1 MKRAAEMIYY
11 TAIGIGGEI
20 RFIGL
25 ASLYGLPDP
34 TLLNSSEGT
43 YWTAQHTHTL
53 QFVDIKCI
61 KQVVMM
67 APDPR
72 YAEIYGHEN
81 GDDRWFMM
89 QKPGVA
95 LLNKMGFE
103 EEIDEEEDEGD
114 DLV

>member
-1 MKRAAEMIYY
+1 MIYY
-11 TAIGIGGEI
+11 TVIGIGEET

-34 TLLNSSEGT
+34 TLLDSSEGT
-43 YWTAQHTHTL
+43 YWTAQHTHKL
-53 QFVDIKCI
+53 QFVDISSI

-72 YAEIYGHEN
+72 YSEIYGDEN
-81 GDDRWFMM
+81 GYDRWYMM

-95 LLNKMGFE
+95 LLSKLGIE
-103 EEIDEEEDEGD
+103 EELDDEDEDEDGGD
-114 DLV
+114 GMV